1 MWDNLEKFYMRLVA
15 VDSTGSIYDSSLL
28 PVARVNMCVLDSVL
42 LQPRSSSGQAV
53 IYEEEEVL

>member
-28 PVARVNMCVLDSVL
+28 ARVNMCVLDSIL